1 MQAIISVSLA
11 KRQLLLRTNTHDQI
25 ADRQL
30 NVTALKANNNNIYT
44 LVLPCSDNNNTL
56 SIICCYCCFYCCLD
70 WLLVGV
76 FNDARSSENFN
87 DDKRSEQ
94 PSQTALAQQWQP
106 RVLWPQP
113 WQRRRGWKCA
123 CGCHIDGRKCP
134 ALCAAHIASDVGG
147 FTLFWF
153 EVPEFLFFLFLGFFA
168 SLAEDNTFFTYFL
181 ATIGFYKFFFSFS
194 RSLNVFRLVLQ
205 YFSSVA
211 EVYVFLFASSLNGF
225 SLSLSLL

>member
-56 SIICCYCCFYCCLD
+56 PIICCYCGFYCCLD

-123 CGCHIDGRKCP
+123 CGCHIDGRKCS

-153 EVPEFLFFLFLGFFA
+153 EVPEFLFFYFWDFSLLSPKTTHFSHISWQPLAFTNFF
-168 SLAEDNTFFTYFL
+168 SHFL
-181 ATIGFYKFFFSFS
+181 ALWMCFVWFCSTFLLWQKVNF
-194 RSLNVFRLVLQ
+194 
-205 YFSSVA
+205 
-211 EVYVFLFASSLNGF
+211 FLFASSLNGF